1 MSTAGPPFRQLPLD
15 LATAGRQAREDLVV
29 GASNAA
35 AVALIDGWP
44 DWPAPVV
51 VLAGPSGAGKSHMG
65 AVWRER
71 SGATV
76 VAPGEIGEAALE
88 AATRGPVFIDDADAG
103 PLDEEGLFHLINAVR
118 GAGTHL
124 LMTARRFPVSWPV
137 SLPDLGSRLKAAA
150 LVEIGEPDDALLAA
164 IMVKLFAD
172 RQVEVEPHVVDFI
185 VRRIERSLATAIGV
199 VDRLDRL
206 ALERK
211 CRISRALAGEVVNLL
226 DAGQGALDL

>member
-15 LATAGRQAREDLVV
+15 LATAGRQVREDLVV

-185 VRRIERSLATAIGV
+185 VRRIERSLATAIEV

-206 ALERK
+206 EIGRASWRER
-211 CRISRALAGEVVNLL
+211 V
-226 DAGQGALDL
+226 

>member
-1 MSTAGPPFRQLPLD
+1 MSAGRPTFRQLPLD
-15 LATAGRQAREDLVV
+15 LANTDRQAREDLVV
-29 GASNAA
+29 GASNEA
-35 AVALIDGWP
+35 AVALIDRWP

-51 VLAGPSGAGKSHMG
+51 VLAGPSGSGKSHMG

-71 SGATV
+71 SGAAIL
-76 VAPGEIGEAALE
+76 APRKIGEAALE
-88 AATRGPVFIDDADAG
+88 AVLQGPVFLDDADAEG
-103 PLDEEGLFHLINAVR
+103 LDEEGLFHLINAVR

-137 SLPDLGSRLKAAA
+137 GLADLQSRLKAAA
-150 LVEIGEPDDALLAA
+150 LVEIGEPDDALLCA
-164 IMVKLFAD
+164 IMAKLFAD
-172 RQVEVEPHVVDFI
+172 RQVEVEPHVIDFI
-185 VRRIERSLATAIGV
+185 VRRIERSLATAIAV

-211 CRISRALAGEVVNLL
+211 SRISRALAGEVVNML